1 MRDFRTHLLAG
12 SKSER
17 TIKKRMYDVL
27 ALGKRLDLATLTTED
42 IERFLAERRHL
53 APETRRGMVASW
65 RVYYDWAHRT
75 GRVVDNPTVGLETIS
90 IPHRFPRVALDADVQ
105 AAVNNAPTDVKAMIL
120 LARYG
125 CLRLTELTELPQSA
139 RHGDSIRVIGKGNK
153 ERIVYLHP
161 ELANALDNVERMRPG
176 RYYFPGR
183 FGGALHPMSVNKII
197 TRHTGWNPHSL
208 RHAGAT
214 AAYNSTRDMRAVQ
227 LMLGH
232 ASLATTQRY
241 LHVDEDGMRAA
252 ALGTSLQSAPR
263 LRLVA

>member
-1 MRDFRTHLLAG
+1 MRDLFEPWSYR
-12 SKSER
+12 
-17 TIKKRMYDVL
+17 
-27 ALGKRLDLATLTTED
+27 RLE
-42 IERFLAERRHL
+42 
-53 APETRRGMVASW
+53 W
-65 RVYYDWAHRT
+65 RT
-75 GRVVDNPTVGLETIS
+75 G
-90 IPHRFPRVALDADVQ
+90 
-105 AAVNNAPTDVKAMIL
+105 
-120 LARYG
+120 
-125 CLRLTELTELPQSA
+125 
-139 RHGDSIRVIGKGNK
+139 
-153 ERIVYLHP
+153 
-161 ELANALDNVERMRPG
+161 PG

-241 LHVDEDGMRAA
+241 LHVDEDGMHAA
-252 ALGTSLQSAPR
+252 ALGTSLQATPR